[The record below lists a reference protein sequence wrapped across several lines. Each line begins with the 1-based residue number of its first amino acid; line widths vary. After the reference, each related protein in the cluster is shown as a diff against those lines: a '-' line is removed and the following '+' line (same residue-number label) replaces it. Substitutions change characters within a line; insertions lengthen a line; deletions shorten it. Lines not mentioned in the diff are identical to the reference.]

1 MTLLPKATVLDPQ
14 FRVHATALT
23 SAAQHIATAAQ
34 EEQKNLND
42 AAAAANIQIAE
53 QISLLPQNP
62 LVQAE
67 TILAM
72 MTDMRKEFRERFVEY
87 RSLLFLYD

>member
-1 MTLLPKATVLDPQ
+1 MALLPDATVLDSQ

-34 EEQKNLND
+34 EEQKNLDD
-42 AAAAANIQIAE
+42 AATANIQIAE

-72 MTDMRKEFRERFVEY
+72 MTDVRKEFRERFVEY